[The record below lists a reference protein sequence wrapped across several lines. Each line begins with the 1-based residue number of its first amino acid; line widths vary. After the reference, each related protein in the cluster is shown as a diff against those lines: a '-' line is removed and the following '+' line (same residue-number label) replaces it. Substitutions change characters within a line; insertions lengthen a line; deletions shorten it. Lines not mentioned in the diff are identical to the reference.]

1 MTRLNPLNQIIESGF
16 FGSGFCEEVRQI
28 SWSVTL

>member
-1 MTRLNPLNQIIESGF
+1 MTDQKPLSQIIESGF
-16 FGSGFCEEVRQI
+16 FDSGFCVEAGQI